1 MNCLQHVYNLCIVA
15 FIGQMLWNG
24 HAMTGGNANK

>member
-1 MNCLQHVYNLCIVA
+1 MNVYNLCIVA
-15 FIGQMLWNG
+15 IIGQMLWNG